1 MPISSCTKILSRKK
15 YMTLNIKLKLWIIRR
30 QIYDK
35 FLTHN
40 EIINY
45 LPISNEYNFKLKA
58 KVKISSEMKNIY

>member
-1 MPISSCTKILSRKK
+1 MPIKKKKYAYISSCTKILSRKK

-58 KVKISSEMKNIY
+58 S

>member
-1 MPISSCTKILSRKK
+1 
-15 YMTLNIKLKLWIIRR
+15 MTLNIKLKLWIIRR

-58 KVKISSEMKNIY
+58 S